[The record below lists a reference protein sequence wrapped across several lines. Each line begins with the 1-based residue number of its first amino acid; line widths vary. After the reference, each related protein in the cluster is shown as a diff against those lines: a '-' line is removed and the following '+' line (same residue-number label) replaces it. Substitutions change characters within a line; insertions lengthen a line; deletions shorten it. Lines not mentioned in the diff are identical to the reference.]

1 MEVTVHQLKEAIRN
15 ETRGVEEMIA
25 MAKDK
30 YRIERDEKYL
40 KRINALELF
49 RESNEQV
56 LNLNWDEVSQK
67 DIQSYYYTLISHQNK
82 FQTSN
87 GV

>member
-1 MEVTVHQLKEAIRN
+1 MEVTVDQLKEAIRN

-25 MAKDK
+25 RAKDR
-30 YRIERDEKYL
+30 YRSEKDEKYL
-40 KRINALELF
+40 KRINALELV

-82 FQTSN
+82 FQTTH
-87 GV
+87 